1 MELAE
6 KILDVVRGSHV
17 AAVATVG
24 GRGAPAV
31 RHMVLTGFDD
41 LMLAGATRVNSN
53 KVAQIRRTPYA
64 GIAIWSER
72 EFTDPYVQISAT
84 AGVHDDR
91 ETKLKYWNPS
101 WEQYFGQPEN
111 PEIVVIVFRPDV
123 IEYYDP
129 KAMINPEVWRRP

>member
-6 KILDVVRGSHV
+6 KILDVVRGPHV

-41 LMLAGATRVNSN
+41 LMLAGATRANSN

-72 EFTDPYVQISAT
+72 EFTDPYVQIQAT

-129 KAMINPEVWRRP
+129 KALINPEVWRRP